1 MFIPAKR
8 NVWWGVEDR
17 AVVAEVVVEGDVGIM
32 VAWLTTGLVA
42 VVGARMAGRG
52 D

>member
-8 NVWWGVEDR
+8 NVGWGLKSR
-17 AVVAEVVVEGDVGIM
+17 GGRSGSGGGCGIM
-32 VAWLTTGLVA
+32 VAWLTAGLVA